1 VRRSL
6 SFQSSSIPEESL
18 LGPCAS
24 VATASTPSPKLC
36 KHDNSPPS
44 EPHFRGRASL
54 ALACIEYNLIPNTT
68 YDSEHFDFLF
78 AMASTGPSHPSFANR
93 PYSSTH
99 GKLPERTA
107 AGFAQTHTGSGNN
120 ARIERERQDR
130 DRGGRE
136 AQSSAQGGSGAQNPL
151 SSISD
156 EQREEINEAVRLT
169 SYDIQSLP
177 GKKCEGL
184 TSYY

>member
-1 VRRSL
+1 
-6 SFQSSSIPEESL
+6 
-18 LGPCAS
+18 
-24 VATASTPSPKLC
+24 
-36 KHDNSPPS
+36 
-44 EPHFRGRASL
+44 
-54 ALACIEYNLIPNTT
+54 
-68 YDSEHFDFLF
+68 
-78 AMASTGPSHPSFANR
+78 MASTGPSHPSFANR

-151 SSISD
+151 SSITD
-156 EQREEINEAVRLT
+156 EQREEINEAVRQTLRYLIIT
-169 SYDIQSLP
+169 WRKSSRTNHSTIVRTFRPRQRPADRLP
-177 GKKCEGL
+177 
-184 TSYY
+184 